1 MDYERIYNRLIDSF
15 KGFEKEDFSEYVER
29 HHILPTS
36 LGGTDEPSN
45 LVYLPHRHHYI
56 AHRLLSRFGDKNQR
70 IRMMHSLS
78 WFAPSFSYKEKRSK
92 THTDEAKEKMKATWS
107 KEEVRAKQ
115 RKPKSIETR
124 MKMSAAQKI
133 AANARDNAEIG
144 RKGSIARTGK
154 PKDKRQFSFIHPTLG
169 SRICTQLELRTE
181 FNLNSCN
188 LSQVC
193 ADKAPHHKQWRLYE
207 NR

>member
-45 LVYLPHRHHYI
+45 LVHLPHRHHYI

-92 THTDEAKEKMKATWS
+92 THTDDARAKMKATWS
-107 KEEVRAKQ
+107 KEEVKEKQ

-124 MKMSAAQKI
+124 MKMSAAQLI
-133 AANARDNAEIG
+133 AANARDNVSIG
-144 RKGSIARTGK
+144 AKGSIARMGK
-154 PKDKRQFSFIHPTLG
+154 PKNKTIYSFYHPNYGERKYLQMDLRNEFGLKNTGVSLLCSGKIKDLQGWTL
-169 SRICTQLELRTE
+169 T
-181 FNLNSCN
+181 
-188 LSQVC
+188 
-193 ADKAPHHKQWRLYE
+193 
-207 NR
+207 